1 MRFGFMVIKL
11 LSKYRTELMG
21 VSMLMITLFHTVG
34 GLSVPGIP
42 SFRPFLSFDF
52 GVEFFLI
59 LSALG
64 CTYSLDK
71 NNVTIDFYKR
81 RLKRI
86 IPTFMIIVTL
96 KFIIF
101 DVLIY
106 KTINWQGYL
115 LDLSLLSFFD
125 GNITYWFILHI
136 LTCYLLTPYVYKKA
150 DSMVLWMFI
159 VIITCTIFIYGF
171 NNLHVQNV
179 SLYRYPIYF
188 VSLIYILSAKKSVDG
203 NGNINRVHHLFLL
216 TVFVM
221 LAYVSVTLYIH
232 NPYKYLVYLS
242 VAIPCLVFVAVLVDK
257 TKNYFFHMIFK
268 YIGVISLE
276 LYLLH
281 GSCLLLADMIAPNNV
296 IFRLVFSFIL
306 AITLATLL
314 HKSIVCLKL

>member
-1 MRFGFMVIKL
+1 MRFGLMVIKL

-21 VSMLMITLFHTVG
+21 ISMLMIMLFHTVG
-34 GLSVPGIP
+34 GLSVLGIP
-42 SFRPFLSFDF
+42 SFKPFLSFDF

-71 NNVTIDFYKR
+71 NNVAIDFYKR

-86 IPTFMIIVTL
+86 IPTFKIIVTL

-150 DSMVLWMFI
+150 DSMALWMFI

-188 VSLIYILSAKKSVDG
+188 VSLIYILTAKKSVDG
-203 NGNINRVHHLFLL
+203 NGNINRVHLFLL

-221 LAYVSVTLYIH
+221 FVYVSVTLYIH
-232 NPYKYLVYLS
+232 NSYKYLVYLS

-281 GSCLLLADMIAPNNV
+281 GSCLLLADIIAPDNV

-314 HKSIVCLKL
+314 HKGIVCLKL

>member
-1 MRFGFMVIKL
+1 MIKL
-11 LSKYRTELMG
+11 LSKYRAELMG
-21 VSMLMITLFHTVG
+21 ISMLMIMLFHTVG
-34 GLSVPGIP
+34 GLSVPSIP
-42 SFRPFLSFDF
+42 FFRPFWSFDF

-71 NNVTIDFYKR
+71 NNDVIDFYKR

-96 KFIIF
+96 KFLIF

-106 KTINWQGYL
+106 KTMNWQGYL
-115 LDLSLLSFFD
+115 WDLSLLSFFD

-150 DSMVLWMFI
+150 DSMILWVFI
-159 VIITCTIFIYGF
+159 AIITFTIFIYGF

-203 NGNINRVHHLFLL
+203 NENMNRVHLFLL
-216 TVFVM
+216 TVFVV
-221 LAYVSVTLYIH
+221 LVYILVNLYIH
-232 NPYKYLVYLS
+232 NPYKYLAYLGVS
-242 VAIPCLVFVAVLVDK
+242 IPCLVFVAVLVDRI
-257 TKNYFFHMIFK
+257 KNNFFRRIFK
-268 YIGVISLE
+268 YIGTISLE
-276 LYLLH
+276 MYLLH
-281 GSCLLLADMIAPNNV
+281 GSCLFLADMIAPNNV
-296 IFRLVFSFIL
+296 IFRWAFSFVL

-314 HKSIVCLKL
+314 HKSIVFFNCNSKK

>member
-1 MRFGFMVIKL
+1 MVIKL

-21 VSMLMITLFHTVG
+21 VSMLMIMLFHTVG

-42 SFRPFLSFDF
+42 SFKPFLSFDF

-96 KFIIF
+96 KFVIF

-203 NGNINRVHHLFLL
+203 NGNINRVHLFLL

>member
-21 VSMLMITLFHTVG
+21 VSMLMIMLFHTVG

-86 IPTFMIIVTL
+86 IPTFMIIVML

-203 NGNINRVHHLFLL
+203 NGNINRVHWFLL

>member
-1 MRFGFMVIKL
+1 MVIKL

-21 VSMLMITLFHTVG
+21 VSMLMIMLFHTVG

-42 SFRPFLSFDF
+42 SFKPFLSFDF

-96 KFIIF
+96 KFVIF

-159 VIITCTIFIYGF
+159 VIITCTIFLYGF

-203 NGNINRVHHLFLL
+203 NGNINRVHLFLL

>member
-1 MRFGFMVIKL
+1 MVIKL

-21 VSMLMITLFHTVG
+21 VSMLMIMLFHTVG

-42 SFRPFLSFDF
+42 SFKPFLSFDF

-96 KFIIF
+96 KFVIF

-159 VIITCTIFIYGF
+159 VIITCTIFLYGF

-203 NGNINRVHHLFLL
+203 NGNINRVHLFLL

-276 LYLLH
+276 LY
-281 GSCLLLADMIAPNNV
+281 
-296 IFRLVFSFIL
+296 
-306 AITLATLL
+306 
-314 HKSIVCLKL
+314 

>member
-1 MRFGFMVIKL
+1 
-11 LSKYRTELMG
+11 
-21 VSMLMITLFHTVG
+21 
-34 GLSVPGIP
+34 
-42 SFRPFLSFDF
+42 
-52 GVEFFLI
+52 
-59 LSALG
+59 
-64 CTYSLDK
+64 
-71 NNVTIDFYKR
+71 
-81 RLKRI
+81 
-86 IPTFMIIVTL
+86 MIIVTL
-96 KFIIF
+96 KFVIF

-159 VIITCTIFIYGF
+159 VIITCTIFLYGF

-203 NGNINRVHHLFLL
+203 NGNINRVHLFLL